1 MTDFNTGDYAANTAG
16 IMDAWNKAKAAISA
30 QRQSTLQNYGYG
42 ANGQLDPTN
51 KYGQYQQIEHNY
63 ALSQPDQQHNQDAYN
78 AQYGTNVGRE
88 NEDYAAQLARGQK
101 QSGFNFKDG
110 GLQLDPNDPNGAY
123 QQMLGGQ
130 TRQLTSLEDAQ
141 VSRGLGHGGLANRA
155 VDQAEGDASSNRSN
169 YRDQLLN
176 QFMDNQKGHTRTIA
190 DFATQKKEADYGFQN
205 QKNDAAYQH
214 GLAQNNLG
222 IGMADAMS
230 GFDQQGLAL
239 DSQFGADNNNAMLQ
253 AILAALGQDNG
264 TGTATGGATGNK
276 TSIAQIL
283 NAGRA
288 QRLGF

>member
-1 MTDFNTGDYAANTAG
+1 MTDFNTGDYAANQAG
-16 IMDAWNKAKAAISA
+16 ILDAWTKAKAAISA

-88 NEDYAAQLARGQK
+88 NEDYATQLARGQK
-101 QSGFNFKDG
+101 QSGFNFKNG
-110 GLQLDPNDPNGAY
+110 GLELDPNDPNGAY

-176 QFMDNQKGHTRTIA
+176 QFMDNQKGHTRT
-190 DFATQKKEADYGFQN
+190 DR
-205 QKNDAAYQH
+205 
-214 GLAQNNLG
+214 GLRHTEEGGGLRISESEERRRVPAWSRAEQSRDRDGGLDERVRSAG
-222 IGMADAMS
+222 IGS
-230 GFDQQGLAL
+230 
-239 DSQFGADNNNAMLQ
+239 
-253 AILAALGQDNG
+253 
-264 TGTATGGATGNK
+264 
-276 TSIAQIL
+276 
-283 NAGRA
+283 
-288 QRLGF
+288 